1 MNNGNLTKW
10 SPIWSVIIR
19 MITKIVL
26 PRSGSPIFLITSMIT
41 DRIGRQEGNLP
52 INQNNDKIWEK
63 KETRYQ
69 LYVFIKTKN
78 TYLLGEMRDNSARTW
93 RVLFPHTGMTC

>member
-1 MNNGNLTKW
+1 MESNLVCNHTNDYQNRTTREAG
-10 SPIWSVIIR
+10 VR
-19 MITKIVL
+19 L
-26 PRSGSPIFLITSMIT
+26 FLITSMIT